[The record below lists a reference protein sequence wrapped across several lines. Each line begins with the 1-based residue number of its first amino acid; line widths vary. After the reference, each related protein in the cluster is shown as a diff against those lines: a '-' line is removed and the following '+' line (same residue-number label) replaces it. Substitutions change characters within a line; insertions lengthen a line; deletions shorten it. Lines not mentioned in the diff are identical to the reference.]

1 MVGNVSKYSLK
12 MRITDARNVEW
23 LEIWKFSTW
32 RRMHDERLFIL
43 EERPRAVISNHR
55 IISSPAI
62 ESLQKEDNS
71 LQIQIDLY

>member
-32 RRMHDERLFIL
+32 RRMHDE
-43 EERPRAVISNHR
+43 ERPRAVISNHR

-71 LQIQIDLY
+71 LQIQIDL